1 MKGTT
6 SSQLCFPGKQKLL
19 VQCPVCTT
27 LFAQL
32 DQLLWA
38 TRSADKTKQQEISSV
53 QSSTDP
59 IYLCTYMYGPWL
71 VLSLPSHAVPP
82 PGLSLPARALFDSQL
97 GRSVGVVSGGSPH
110 HGWSHLLLLE
120 AQSLT
125 ETAIPYNGRRS
136 LTTYVS
142 FGKIFFQKSDNWE
155 LV

>member
-1 MKGTT
+1 MYT
-6 SSQLCFPGKQKLL
+6 
-19 VQCPVCTT
+19 
-27 LFAQL
+27 
-32 DQLLWA
+32 
-38 TRSADKTKQQEISSV
+38 
-53 QSSTDP
+53 
-59 IYLCTYMYGPWL
+59 YGPWL
-71 VLSLPSHAVPP
+71 GLSSPSHAVPP

-125 ETAIPYNGRRS
+125 ETAIQYNGRRS
-136 LTTYVS
+136 LTTHVS